1 MSEKHHDPVTDLPDG
16 VDADSVR
23 PRVVIVHGYNGY
35 PAKHWY
41 PWLASELVGAGFPV
55 TRVALPDPTRPDP
68 AEWAAALAEQAG
80 TLDGAVVVAHSL
92 GCITV
97 LSHLE
102 QHPEQRPRGL
112 VLVAGFDAPVAALP
126 ELDDYIGDGVGTE
139 ELLPRLGEV
148 AVVMSD
154 GDHIVPNADTA
165 AMAKRLGVEPT
176 VVPGAKHFL
185 YSDGVTEVPEVRDAA
200 LRILST

>member
-23 PRVVIVHGYNGY
+23 PPVVIVHGFNGY
-35 PAKHWY
+35 PAKHWF
-41 PWLASELVGAGFPV
+41 PWLASELVGEGFPV
-55 TRVALPDPTRPDP
+55 TRVALPEPTRPDP
-68 AEWAAALAEQAG
+68 GAWAAALADQAG
-80 TLDGAVVVAHSL
+80 TLDGAVVIAHSL

-102 QHPEQRPRGL
+102 QHPGQRPRGL

-126 ELDDYIGDGVGTE
+126 ELDDYIGDGAGTE

-200 LRILST
+200 LRILSE

>member
-1 MSEKHHDPVTDLPDG
+1 MSEKHHDPVTDVPDG

-23 PRVVIVHGYNGY
+23 PRVVIVHGFNGD
-35 PAKHWY
+35 PANHWF
-41 PWLASELVGAGFPV
+41 PWLASELVGEGFPV
-55 TRVALPDPTRPDP
+55 TRVALPEPTRPDP
-68 AEWAAALAEQAG
+68 GAWAAALAEQAG

-97 LSHLE
+97 LSHLG

-126 ELDDYIGDGVGTE
+126 ELDFYIGDGVGTGD
-139 ELLPRLGEV
+139 LLPRLGEV

-200 LRILST
+200 LRILSE

>member
-1 MSEKHHDPVTDLPDG
+1 MSEKHHDPVTDVPDG

-35 PAKHWY
+35 PAKHWF
-41 PWLASELVGAGFPV
+41 PWLASELVGEGFPV
-55 TRVALPDPTRPDP
+55 TRVALPEPTRPDP
-68 AEWAAALAEQAG
+68 GAWAAALADQAG
-80 TLDGAVVVAHSL
+80 TLNGAVVVAHSL

-200 LRILST
+200 LRILSE